1 MLNVVRHIACIYHEL
16 LNLRATL
23 FEYIL
28 DKHLEISLAQ
38 FEVKGVLAI
47 AKMHLDWHELF
58 RGELFFDEL
67 ATRAQLL

>member
-28 DKHLEISLAQ
+28 DKHHEISTAQ
-38 FEVKGVLAI
+38 FEVEGVLAI
-47 AKMHLDWHELF
+47 AKMYLD
-58 RGELFFDEL
+58 
-67 ATRAQLL
+67 